1 MTVNILLRGHFK
13 DRERDG
19 FTALL
24 NEKFRPTKTFDGL
37 QTTDLTDNL
46 EDSNNRVITERWN
59 AKENC
64 GKYLQ
69 RRQAVGTL
77 DRATDVCRDAPTVSI
92 FSIAD
97 ASSC

>member
-1 MTVNILLRGHFK
+1 
-13 DRERDG
+13 
-19 FTALL
+19 
-24 NEKFRPTKTFDGL
+24 
-37 QTTDLTDNL
+37 
-46 EDSNNRVITERWN
+46 ITERWN
-59 AKENC
+59 AKENY

-69 RRQAVGTL
+69 SRQAVGTL

>member
-24 NEKFRPTKTFDGL
+24 NEKLRPTKTFDGL

-46 EDSNNRVITERWN
+46 EDSNNRVIT
-59 AKENC
+59 
-64 GKYLQ
+64 
-69 RRQAVGTL
+69 
-77 DRATDVCRDAPTVSI
+77 
-92 FSIAD
+92 
-97 ASSC
+97 